1 MLFGCSQFARRIYKH
16 FRLLKQAFRIFM
28 IVSRSWL
35 FSNPVKFVSDDGDV
49 CMYMCWMVDV
59 HMYGGPKGCAMR

>member
-1 MLFGCSQFARRIYKH
+1 MPFGCFQFARRIYIH

-35 FSNPVKFVSDDGDV
+35 FSNPVKFVSDDGG
-49 CMYMCWMVDV
+49 CMYVYVLD
-59 HMYGGPKGCAMR
+59 GGRTYVRWP